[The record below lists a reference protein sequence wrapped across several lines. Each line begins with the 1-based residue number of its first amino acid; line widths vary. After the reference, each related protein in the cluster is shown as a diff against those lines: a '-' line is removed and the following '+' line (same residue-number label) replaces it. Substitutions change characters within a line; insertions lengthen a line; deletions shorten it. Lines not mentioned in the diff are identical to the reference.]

1 MKKPEVDL
9 SECSICEICVDLCPI
24 VFQMSDAGYVEVNS
38 LDEYPVMEI
47 DEVIKN
53 CRKNCI
59 SWKESE

>member
-24 VFQMSDAGYVEVNS
+24 AFQISDAGYVEVMP
-38 LDEYPVMEI
+38 LDEYPVKEI

-53 CRKNCI
+53 CRGDCI
-59 SWKESE
+59 SWNESG